1 MAQPGFL
8 KSGCSGVD
16 VLDVTS
22 LLPTLWVVDA
32 LRIGVFGVLGLVI
45 GSFLTVVIER
55 VPRKES
61 IVAPRS
67 RCPRCGTEI
76 RARDNVPLF
85 SYLALRGRCRSC
97 GARISPLYPLVELA
111 TAGLFAGVGAA
122 FPRLVPAAMVAA
134 FVGLL
139 VAVAVIDVRHRIIP
153 NRIVY
158 PSFVAFAVLVVV
170 GAVAGQGLDAG
181 RAGIG
186 LAAFGG
192 GLLVVA
198 LVSPRGMGMGDVKLA
213 GLIGLVLGS
222 LGLSYV
228 AVAAAAAVLAGGLGS
243 VATLAVSGGGRGKQI
258 PFGPYLAVGA
268 LVAAFAAPH
277 LAAAYLRLLH

>member
-1 MAQPGFL
+1 
-8 KSGCSGVD
+8 
-16 VLDVTS
+16 
-22 LLPTLWVVDA
+22 VDA
-32 LRIGVFGVLGLVI
+32 LRIAFFAVFGLVI

-55 VPRKES
+55 VPRKQS

-76 RARDNVPLF
+76 RSRDNVPVL
-85 SYLALRGRCRSC
+85 SYVLLRGRCRSC
-97 GARISPLYPLVELA
+97 GARISLLYPLTELT
-111 TAGLFAGVGAA
+111 TAGLFAGVAAA
-122 FPRLVPAAMVAA
+122 FPELLAAAMMAA
-134 FVGLL
+134 FAGLL
-139 VAVAVIDVRHRIIP
+139 VAIGVIDIRHRIIP

-158 PSFVAFAVLVVV
+158 PSYPVFALVVV
-170 GAVAGQGLDAG
+170 IGAFAGQGLDAG

-192 GLLVVA
+192 SLLVVA
-198 LVSPRGMGMGDVKLA
+198 LISPRGMGMGDVKLA

-228 AVAAAAAVLAGGLGS
+228 AVAAAAAILLGGLGS
-243 VATLAVSGGGRGKQI
+243 VAVMAVSGGGRGRQI
-258 PFGPYLAVGA
+258 PFGPYLALGA

-277 LAAAYLRLLH
+277 ISSAYLRLLH

>member
-1 MAQPGFL
+1 MYSFFGELVEKDRDISELFKSKVHFVDAGLATLYGVVPPG
-8 KSGCSGVD
+8 GTGRVEIAGVD
-16 VLDVTS
+16 
-22 LLPTLWVVDA
+22 
-32 LRIGVFGVLGLVI
+32 RQGVLGLAGVLAAMPGTVEIFLLWSWLLRPIPLSAVPVI
-45 GSFLTVVIER
+45 FLQTSFLTVVIER
-55 VPRKES
+55 VPRRES

-76 RARDNVPLF
+76 RTRDNVPLF

-186 LAAFGG
+186 LAAF
-192 GLLVVA
+192 
-198 LVSPRGMGMGDVKLA
+198 
-213 GLIGLVLGS
+213 
-222 LGLSYV
+222 
-228 AVAAAAAVLAGGLGS
+228 
-243 VATLAVSGGGRGKQI
+243 ATRSISDR
-258 PFGPYLAVGA
+258 
-268 LVAAFAAPH
+268 
-277 LAAAYLRLLH
+277 